1 MCCTKATLRAPAGRE
16 VGVRL
21 QCYNQP
27 NPTDVEAGVP
37 WEHARQSLRDQAQ
50 SRPLAYMQ
58 ANSTPASKKPAR
70 RHLHFAPAYKIISA
84 DSWPALPQR
93 PCNDP
98 IRGQFD

>member
-27 NPTDVEAGVP
+27 NPTEVEAGVP
-37 WEHARQSLRDQAQ
+37 WEHARQSLRERAPN
-50 SRPLAYMQ
+50 RPLAHMQ

-70 RHLHFAPAYKIISA
+70 R
-84 DSWPALPQR
+84 Q
-93 PCNDP
+93 
-98 IRGQFD
+98 G